1 MTNVLVIGSGIGGLT
16 TAALLAKEGY
26 SVTVMEA
33 QTYPGGSASTFFHKG
48 YRFDSGATVAGG
60 FQPNGPHYL
69 TGKLLDL
76 DWNVH
81 TYDPAWVVHM
91 PNCEISLTRDNEDM
105 LRAFPESRAFWE
117 QQSAIADQG
126 WSLSAQGLPWPPTNM
141 AEAMQIAKVGVTNLP
156 GDLKIIPF
164 ALMSAKQ
171 WMGLHGLN
179 DNAEFVRFIDGQL
192 LISAQT
198 TSANAYA
205 MYSAT
210 ALDLARQGVYHA
222 EGGIGGIAEQLVE
235 KIRALGGD
243 VLFRQNVTRI
253 AVENGK
259 AQGVWAKKGRRSKQE
274 DFFSADF
281 VIANTTPW
289 SLEQLLADSAPKAL
303 RRENQHRDATFGAF
317 VLHLGVKSDFL
328 PDGFADHHQFLMDVD
343 GPLGEG
349 RSLFMSVSPDWD
361 TSRAPDGERAMTITT
376 HTRVQPWWDLL
387 NRDESEYYRRKDA
400 YAQTFIANIDRF
412 LPGFKDAITFM
423 MPGSPVT
430 YEFYTRRHMG
440 MVGGFPQKSLF
451 GARGPRTGV
460 DNLRLV
466 GDSIFPGQSTA
477 GVSLGALR
485 VAEDV
490 QRAMPVKKRTTRKLT
505 EIPT

>member
-1 MTNVLVIGSGIGGLT
+1 MTNVIVIGSGIGGLT

-26 SVTVMEA
+26 RVTVMEA

-69 TGKLLDL
+69 IGKLLDL

-91 PNCEISLTRDNEDM
+91 PNCEISLTRDNEDV

-171 WMGLHGLN
+171 WMGFHGLN

-205 MYSAT
+205 LYSAT

-222 EGGIGGIAEQLVE
+222 EGGIGAIAEQLVE

-259 AQGVWAKKGRRSKQE
+259 AEGVWAKKGRRSKQE
-274 DFFSADF
+274 DFFPADF

-289 SLEQLLADSAPKAL
+289 SLEQLLADSAPKSL

-361 TSRAPDGERAMTITT
+361 VSRAPDGERAMTITT
-376 HTRVQPWWDLL
+376 HTRVQQWWDLL

-490 QRAMPVKKRTTRKLT
+490 QRAMPAKKRAPRKLT

>member
-1 MTNVLVIGSGIGGLT
+1 MTDVIVIGSGIGGLT
-16 TAALLAKEGY
+16 TAALLAKDGY
-26 SVTVMEA
+26 HVTVMEA

-69 TGKLLDL
+69 VGKLLDL

-91 PNCEISLTRDNEDM
+91 PECEIALTRDNKDV
-105 LRAFPESRAFWE
+105 LRAFPQSAGFWD
-117 QQSAIADQG
+117 QQSHIADQG
-126 WSLSAQGLPWPPTNM
+126 WSLSAQGLPWPPTNI
-141 AEAMQIAKVGVTNLP
+141 AEVMQIAKVGITNLP
-156 GDLKIIPF
+156 SDLQIIPF

-179 DNAEFVRFIDGQL
+179 NNPEFVRFIDGQL

-198 TSANAYA
+198 TSQNAYA
-205 MYSAT
+205 LYSAT

-222 EGGIGGIAEQLVE
+222 KGGIGGIAEQLVG
-235 KIRALGGD
+235 KIRELGGD

-253 AVENGK
+253 AVENDSVS
-259 AQGVWAKKGRRSKQE
+259 GVWAKKGRRTQHE
-274 DFFSADF
+274 DFYPADF

-289 SLEQLLADSAPKAL
+289 SLEQLLDANAPEPL
-303 RRENQHRDATFGAF
+303 RRENKRRDTTSGAF
-317 VLHLGVKSDFL
+317 VLHLGVKSAFL
-328 PDGFADHHQFLMDVD
+328 PDEFADHHQFLMDVD
-343 GPLGEG
+343 GPMGEG
-349 RSLFMSVSPDWD
+349 RSLFMSVSPGWD
-361 TSRAPDGERAMTITT
+361 STRAPEGERAVTVTT

-387 NRDESEYYRRKDA
+387 NSDKDEYYRRKDA
-400 YAQTFIANIDRF
+400 YAQTFVANIDRY
-412 LPGFKDAITFM
+412 LPGFKDAVTFM

-451 GARGPRTGV
+451 GARGPRTGI

-490 QRAMPVKKRTTRKLT
+490 QRSMPVKRNTARKLT